1 MGNFCTPPQEPVDY
15 PKPRPT
21 TSFSGQT
28 VLISE
33 NSNIIIQSSRS
44 QSVSQKIILQE

>member
-1 MGNFCTPPQEPVDY
+1 MGNFCTPPQEPVDH
-15 PKPRPT
+15 PKPRQIT
-21 TSFSGQT
+21 RNSEQT